1 MNKHFFEIEFNASF
15 FEKLKLQWLKTKE
28 VYLLLQAIPE
38 LLMNGD
44 ITLTTTPDVNNYYI
58 YKESSYYFIKLITLQ
73 QWLRH
78 FKYEK
83 ESTTNLRVD
92 GVDMIRCYYSSSP
105 HLPQR
110 RMYHLINGSE
120 FCFVHI
126 LKVNNNNKHY
136 NGLSSNNTND
146 SGCPLLK
153 IIDFSPENVI
163 EMTQEQKMLIV
174 IQSDI
179 FDVKELQKYIQN
191 IQVSFGAV
199 SVKCNAIAHNV
210 IACVIPP
217 QTEKEVIIE
226 LYTTNNSHKKVS
238 YYDNNNIKCFKYIT
252 ASCDIIHHQQHQHQ
266 HQQLQCNKHMHY
278 YKQKSKIKCKI
289 FKYTN
294 DKIESNIIQLLK
306 EINKQIDFYS
316 RTVNCKQSPSL
327 DISSILTT
335 FNEDN
340 LNKSITLLYN
350 ELQSINK
357 LYLMNFFDN
366 DGYNLV
372 HYACAINY
380 SNTLQ
385 LLNHYKLN
393 IETKT
398 KDDLSCY
405 EICAGKRNLESLT
418 TLIDIADSIKN
429 DTNNNEIEPKGKFL
443 NDVEILK
450 SALNILL
457 SRKKGD
463 INDIKVLDLL
473 INQIKIKYTIDMT
486 SMTILNDFQSS
497 NGDCNQLDIDEEEM
511 MYKTDNVMKIQRSVR
526 GWLRRNKY
534 KNLTKEA
541 YYLIEKLK
549 GCCQNKEYLDIRQS
563 IILIQH
569 SIRSLL
575 LKKKHKS
582 E

>member
-1 MNKHFFEIEFNASF
+1 M
-15 FEKLKLQWLKTKE
+15 
-28 VYLLLQAIPE
+28 
-38 LLMNGD
+38 
-44 ITLTTTPDVNNYYI
+44 
-58 YKESSYYFIKLITLQ
+58 
-73 QWLRH
+73 
-78 FKYEK
+78 
-83 ESTTNLRVD
+83 
-92 GVDMIRCYYSSSP
+92 
-105 HLPQR
+105 
-110 RMYHLINGSE
+110 
-120 FCFVHI
+120 
-126 LKVNNNNKHY
+126 
-136 NGLSSNNTND
+136 
-146 SGCPLLK
+146 
-153 IIDFSPENVI
+153 
-163 EMTQEQKMLIV
+163 
-174 IQSDI
+174 
-179 FDVKELQKYIQN
+179 
-191 IQVSFGAV
+191 
-199 SVKCNAIAHNV
+199 
-210 IACVIPP
+210 
-217 QTEKEVIIE
+217 
-226 LYTTNNSHKKVS
+226 
-238 YYDNNNIKCFKYIT
+238 
-252 ASCDIIHHQQHQHQ
+252 
-266 HQQLQCNKHMHY
+266 
-278 YKQKSKIKCKI
+278 
-289 FKYTN
+289 
-294 DKIESNIIQLLK
+294 
-306 EINKQIDFYS
+306 
-316 RTVNCKQSPSL
+316 
-327 DISSILTT
+327 
-335 FNEDN
+335 
-340 LNKSITLLYN
+340 
-350 ELQSINK
+350 
-357 LYLMNFFDN
+357 
-366 DGYNLV
+366 
-372 HYACAINY
+372 
-380 SNTLQ
+380 
-385 LLNHYKLN
+385 LNHYKLN